1 MFQFPRFPSVRLCIQ
16 RPIRPLARTGVAPFG
31 FDWLIARLQLPSHV
45 SPFSAPFFGLWP
57 LRHPPYTLLRLARLL
72 NLPASFRAHTIR
84 STVALNTTYSFASA
98 KSKYIT
104 ICDCQSASLPSLWQ
118 LESEKQVITR
128 ACAEKT
134 QW

>member
-45 SPFSAPFFGLWP
+45 SPFSAPFIGLWP
-57 LRHPPYTLLRLARLL
+57 HRHPPYTLLRLARLL
-72 NLPASFRAHTIR
+72 NLPASFRAQTIR
-84 STVALNTTYSFASA
+84 STVAFNTTYSFASA

-104 ICDCQSASLPSLWQ
+104 ICDCQG
-118 LESEKQVITR
+118 
-128 ACAEKT
+128 ACLSSI
-134 QW
+134 